1 MTYNVQPLRTATEI
15 QQFLHAVSVGRYSK
29 RNRFLVLLG
38 MNTGLRMSDIVRLRV
53 ADVKQIY
60 NCTITEQKTGKKRL
74 LYLASIREEVL
85 TYIDGLSDSNYLF
98 ISNYG
103 RPLRVNS
110 VYKIFQKAALQ
121 MHRQDIGTHTLR
133 KTFGYHYYQQTH
145 DIATLMILLNHSSES
160 VTKRYLGIE
169 ELDIQNALKGFRLGK

>member
-110 VYKIFQKAALQ
+110 VYKIF
-121 MHRQDIGTHTLR
+121 
-133 KTFGYHYYQQTH
+133 
-145 DIATLMILLNHSSES
+145 
-160 VTKRYLGIE
+160 
-169 ELDIQNALKGFRLGK
+169 